1 MNLLIKRNIEAFL
14 NLLGIQFKTIEKQ
27 IELNFESFDFF
38 IEVIDGELFFSFSIS
53 YDYKRFINAFSS
65 FSPEKTV
72 GVIAHI
78 FVYEDRLCISYM
90 IDSVDVYFMVN
101 VFNNN
106 VKIIEK
112 VVRSKQ

>member
-38 IEVIDGELFFSFSIS
+38 IEVIDEELFFSFSIS

-65 FSPEKTV
+65 FSPE
-72 GVIAHI
+72 
-78 FVYEDRLCISYM
+78 
-90 IDSVDVYFMVN
+90 
-101 VFNNN
+101 
-106 VKIIEK
+106 
-112 VVRSKQ
+112 